1 MRPAYRSAITFTH
14 LREHIIPRNR
24 KILCHQ
30 FDHAFGSTQS
40 RLSGGREHL
49 ADIGVQ
55 RIILKREHMHGY
67 TLIDGSDFR
76 TA

>member
-1 MRPAYRSAITFTH
+1 MRPAYRGAFAFTH

-24 KILCHQ
+24 KILRHQ
-30 FDHAFGSTQS
+30 FDHALGSTQS
-40 RLSGGREHL
+40 RLAGGRKHL

-55 RIILKREHMHGY
+55 RIILECEHVHGY
-67 TLIDGSDFR
+67 ALIDGSDFR